1 MLWLSKLQVCC
12 PKCPLVIANEKLFGM
27 HIKNHQAG
35 TEYQCDI
42 CQKTFK
48 SLNDARTHSRKA
60 CGNITPKEVV
70 IDVEEAEEN
79 HRCNACSTSYH
90 SNEELEKHMDKH
102 HVGDCPKCHITFKSE
117 EDIYKHAN
125 VCSEVLEPIICEKCN
140 CELITKAGLEKHV
153 KRCKGENRPGFTKTK
168 QQQSK
173 EKCTNGPMCRF
184 LKENRCLFVHNEQN
198 RKHSGRSEEPWQTVQ
213 RRRPKQVLHCNNC
226 EEKFNSREEKQRH
239 KCQHAG
245 VRRQDRLEPSTR
257 REDIECFRG
266 PNCFR
271 LANDTC
277 WFKHSLVQN
286 SSSHRGQEKASN
298 TTLWCKYQDKCT
310 NSSCAYKHFGQ
321 GFQKT
326 QSRKRL

>member
-1 MLWLSKLQVCC
+1 M
-12 PKCPLVIANEKLFGM
+12 
-27 HIKNHQAG
+27 
-35 TEYQCDI
+35 
-42 CQKTFK
+42 
-48 SLNDARTHSRKA
+48 NDARTHSRKA

-90 SNEELEKHMDKH
+90 SNDELEKHMDKH
-102 HVGDCPKCHITFKSE
+102 HAVDCPKCHITFKSE

-125 VCSEVLEPIICEKCN
+125 VCSEVLDPIICEKCN

-198 RKHSGRSEEPWQTVQ
+198 RKHSGRSQEPWQTVQ

-245 VRRQDRLEPSTR
+245 ARRQDRLEPSTR
-257 REDIECFRG
+257 RKDIECFRG

-277 WFKHSLVQN
+277 WFKHSLVQS

-310 NSSCAYKHFGQ
+310 NSSCSYKHFGQ